1 MADGWKD
8 FIAGTAGGFSAKVLD
23 YPFDTVKVLLQT
35 QNSLSS
41 SPSTPTPTSIGA
53 QSSTIS
59 TMPNYVR
66 SSTTTTPN
74 TTPQQ
79 QKVYRGAIHCLRHT
93 IKNRGFFSLYRG
105 MSSPLL
111 GSMAENAVLFLCYG
125 EIKKQM
131 GEKPGQHELSLLQL
145 ATAGGMAG
153 AVGAVALNPFE
164 VIKGKKIVQLLS
176 YPFFGNNSNVSI
188 VISKTQCK
196 CKS

>member
-1 MADGWKD
+1 MTDGWKD

-41 SPSTPTPTSIGA
+41 SSSTPNPTSIGA

-59 TMPNYVR
+59 TMPNYIR

-74 TTPQQ
+74 TAPQQ

-93 IKNRGFFSLYRG
+93 IKTHGFFSLYKG

-125 EIKKQM
+125 EMKKLM
-131 GEKPGQHELSLLQL
+131 GEKPGQELSLLQL
-145 ATAGGMAG
+145 AMAGGAAG

-164 VIKGKKIVQLLS
+164 VIKGKKKVHLHI
-176 YPFFGNNSNVSI
+176 
-188 VISKTQCK
+188 ISFLW
-196 CKS
+196 

>member
-8 FIAGTAGGFSAKVLD
+8 FLAGTAGGFSAKVLD

-35 QNSLSS
+35 QNSLA
-41 SPSTPTPTSIGA
+41 PIPTSIGA

-66 SSTTTTPN
+66 SSTTTQN

-93 IKNRGFFSLYRG
+93 IKTRGFFSLYKG
-105 MSSPLL
+105 ISSPLL

-125 EIKKQM
+125 EIKKLM
-131 GEKPGQHELSLLQL
+131 GEKPGHELSLLQL
-145 ATAGGMAG
+145 ATAGGMSG

-164 VIKGKKIVQLLS
+164 VIKGKKKVHIH
-176 YPFFGNNSNVSI
+176 I
-188 VISKTQCK
+188 ISFLW
-196 CKS
+196 

>member
-1 MADGWKD
+1 MTDGWKD

-41 SPSTPTPTSIGA
+41 SSSTPTPTSIGA

-66 SSTTTTPN
+66 SSPTTPN
-74 TTPQQ
+74 TAPQQ

-93 IKNRGFFSLYRG
+93 IKTRGFFSLYKG

-125 EIKKQM
+125 EIKKIM
-131 GEKPGQHELSLLQL
+131 GEKPGHELSLLQL
-145 ATAGGMAG
+145 ATAGGMSG

-164 VIKGKKIVQLLS
+164 VIKGKKKVQIIS
-176 YPFFGNNSNVSI
+176 YPFFGNNSHVSI

>member
-8 FIAGTAGGFSAKVLD
+8 FIAGTAGGFSAKVFD
-23 YPFDTVKVLLQT
+23 YPLDTVKVLLQT

-41 SPSTPTPTSIGA
+41 STPHPATVAS

-66 SSTTTTPN
+66 SSTTTPN

-93 IKNRGFFSLYRG
+93 IKTRGFFSLYKG

-125 EIKKQM
+125 ELKKTD
-131 GEKPGQHELSLLQL
+131 GRE
-145 ATAGGMAG
+145 AWT
-153 AVGAVALNPFE
+153 
-164 VIKGKKIVQLLS
+164 
-176 YPFFGNNSNVSI
+176 
-188 VISKTQCK
+188 
-196 CKS
+196 

>member
-8 FIAGTAGGFSAKVLD
+8 FFAGTAGGFSAKLLD

-41 SPSTPTPTSIGA
+41 STPTPPSIGA

-66 SSTTTTPN
+66 SSTTTPN
-74 TTPQQ
+74 TPQQ

-93 IKNRGFFSLYRG
+93 IKTRGFFSLYKG

-131 GEKPGQHELSLLQL
+131 GEKPGHELSLLHL
-145 ATAGGMAG
+145 ATAGGMSG

-164 VIKGKKIVQLLS
+164 VIKGKKKVQLISHIL
-176 YPFFGNNSNVSI
+176 FGNNSHVSI